1 MLHKTKVAVLG
12 GGMGAMSAVYEL
24 LKADQFAGNYDITIY
39 QMGWRIG
46 GKGASGREKVKNSV
60 NPSENNQR
68 ILEHGLHAWF
78 GWYSNAF
85 NQFKDCYTHLD
96 WGPEHRFNTWDKA
109 FTPEDDVVVMEN
121 IGNNWKGVPI
131 TVPAIPGEPGG
142 HEELLTLAEYQQLL
156 AQKLEEFFFHHP
168 IGQKNADTSIDKN
181 TLETFWETLKDGV
194 DWLKEKTLHFTAG
207 VIIRTINRLIL
218 ENSSSFYQPDHPV
231 KPQIIAL
238 IDSFANWLYTKF
250 SEAMAN
256 DWETKKF
263 FTLLDV
269 GLAVTK
275 GLIKDHVVHKGLN
288 SINNVDF
295 KEWLKRHG
303 ATDVTLNSFWVRTVY
318 DSCFAYRKG
327 IKEYPD
333 LEAGVALRICFGI
346 AFGSKGHWLWKMNA
360 GMGDTIFSP
369 YYTVLKKLGV
379 RFEFFHKVKA
389 LTLSADKGSV
399 SEIIL
404 ERQAIV
410 KPEYEPEGYQPT
422 FNVGGVDCWPA
433 APLYDQ
439 LVEGEAMQQLAAAGK
454 NVSLESFWSEWP
466 GCADESKRNVVLKKR
481 GEEGTGDFDLI
492 ILNIPI
498 AAHIHICPELI
509 QQNPHWLDSI
519 VNVNT
524 NQTFSTQLWLTKTCE
539 QLGWK
544 FKSSIMTAFWEPV
557 DTFADMSHL
566 LQAENWNLETGPKQI
581 TYLVGPFPEQ
591 PVIPPAGQ
599 HTFPDYMNAVVK
611 DVSLDYLEKYI
622 KWIFPGSE
630 QGGQFAWTDLL
641 DFGKGVGP
649 ERFNAQYWRVN
660 VDPWERYTLSTK
672 GSSAYR
678 MRVDE
683 SGYSNLF
690 FTGDWTDNGVNAGCI
705 EACVVSGI
713 RCATAITG
721 TDIPVIGDNG
731 LFQMQ

>member
-1 MLHKTKVAVLG
+1 MAQKKKVAVLG

-24 LKADQFAGNYDITIY
+24 LKADGFAGNYDVTIY

-46 GKGASGREKVKNSV
+46 GKGASGREKIVNPA

-96 WGPEHRFNTWDKA
+96 WGPEHRFNTWVKA
-109 FTPEDDVVVMEN
+109 FTPEDDVVIMEN
-121 IGNNWKGVPI
+121 IGEAWQGWQLP
-131 TVPAIPGEPGG
+131 VPALPGEPGG
-142 HEELLTLAEYQQLL
+142 SEELLTLTEYQHRLV
-156 AQKLEEFFFHHP
+156 QKLEDFFFHHP
-168 IGQKNADTSIDKN
+168 IGQQHADTSIGSH
-181 TLETFWETLKDGV
+181 ETFWQ
-194 DWLKEKTLHFTAG
+194 KEKHLIEWLEGKAVNFTAG
-207 VIIRTINRLIL
+207 EIIKTINRLIL
-218 ENSSSFYQPDHPV
+218 ENSSNLSQPDHPV
-231 KPQIIAL
+231 KSQIIAL
-238 IDSFANWLYTKF
+238 IDNFLKWLYEEL
-250 SEAMAN
+250 SEAMGRH
-256 DWETKKF
+256 WETKKF

-269 GLAVTK
+269 GLAIVK
-275 GLIKDHVVHKGLN
+275 GLIKDHVVHNGLN
-288 SINNVDF
+288 SINDMDF
-295 KEWLKRHG
+295 SEWLKLHG
-303 ATDVTLNSFWVRTVY
+303 ATDVTLGSVWVRTVY
-318 DSCFAYRKG
+318 DSCFAYRRGMKQ
-327 IKEYPD
+327 YPD

-346 AFGSKGHWLWKMNA
+346 ALGSKGHWLWKMNA

-379 RFEFFHKVKA
+379 KFEFFHKVKE
-389 LTLSADKGSV
+389 LKLSDDKTSV
-399 SEIIL
+399 AEIRL
-404 ERQAIV
+404 ERQATL
-410 KPEYEPEGYQPT
+410 KPEYEQEGYQPT
-422 FNVGGVDCWPA
+422 FTVGGVDCWPA
-433 APLYDQ
+433 APFYEQ
-439 LVEGEAMQQLAAAGK
+439 LVEGEAMQQEAAAGK

-466 GCADESKRNVVLKKR
+466 GCADEAKRNVMLKKVDDT
-481 GEEGTGDFDLI
+481 GNGDFDNV

-509 QQNPHWLDSI
+509 QHNPHWLDSI

-524 NQTFSTQLWLTKTCE
+524 NQTFATQLWLNKTCE

-544 FKSSIMTAFWEPV
+544 FKATMMTAFWEPV

-566 LQAENWNLETGPKQI
+566 LQAENWDETTGPKQI

-591 PVIPPAGQ
+591 PIVPPHIQ
-599 HTFPDYMNAVVK
+599 HSFPAYMNGQIK
-611 DVSLDYLEKYI
+611 DVSLDYITNYI
-622 KWIFPGSE
+622 KWVFSGS
-630 QGGQFAWTDLL
+630 QQDGQFEWSDLL
-641 DFGKGVGP
+641 DFSKASGK
-649 ERFNAQYWRVN
+649 ERFSAQYWRVN

-683 SGYSNLF
+683 SGYSNLY

-705 EACVVSGI
+705 EACVVAGM
-713 RCATAITG
+713 RCAAAITG
-721 TDIPVIGDNG
+721 KDIPVIGDNG